1 MNAHQNGIESLVILI
16 FKLLR
21 SFLII
26 TRKFCKIQLNELFWQ
41 ELAMWDQGMNWK
53 TWWYQIQKWD
63 MSQVL
68 QEFTIWNKI
77 RDCCLLKLLTLLI
90 VRRVYN
96 LLWRIFKS
104 QMWGYIH
111 EVVGQVWKWLIFI
124 GVLMLS
130 EESQWITIQWDTFLE

>member
-1 MNAHQNGIESLVILI
+1 
-16 FKLLR
+16 
-21 SFLII
+21 
-26 TRKFCKIQLNELFWQ
+26 
-41 ELAMWDQGMNWK
+41 
-53 TWWYQIQKWD
+53 

-104 QMWGYIH
+104 QM
-111 EVVGQVWKWLIFI
+111 
-124 GVLMLS
+124 
-130 EESQWITIQWDTFLE
+130 